1 MNRKTKL
8 WLIMGASLILIGCII
23 FAGVMTMLNFD
34 FRKLS
39 TSKYET
45 NTYTITDKFSNILI
59 NTNTADIT
67 FALSDDDICKVESF
81 EEKNIKHLVEVKDS
95 TLTINV
101 VDERKWFNY
110 IGFDFYSP
118 KLTVYLPKSE
128 YKSLVIEN
136 STGDILIPKDF
147 KFDSADVELSTG
159 DVEFYAS
166 VLELLKIKTS
176 TGDIKVENVNVGS
189 LDLCVSTGE
198 IIASD
203 VECDTDIFIKVS
215 TGKTKLTDVK
225 CKNITS
231 SGGTGEISLSN
242 VEAFEKFNIERST
255 GDISFENCDAQKL
268 LIKTDTGDVKGS
280 LLSDKVFITNT
291 NTGDV
296 DVPKTV
302 SGGIC
307 EINTSTG
314 DIKITV
320 E

>member
-147 KFDSADVELSTG
+147 KFDS
-159 DVEFYAS
+159 
-166 VLELLKIKTS
+166 
-176 TGDIKVENVNVGS
+176 
-189 LDLCVSTGE
+189 
-198 IIASD
+198 
-203 VECDTDIFIKVS
+203 
-215 TGKTKLTDVK
+215 
-225 CKNITS
+225 
-231 SGGTGEISLSN
+231 
-242 VEAFEKFNIERST
+242 EAFERIKMIEKLPPTSSKVQILCA
-255 GDISFENCDAQKL
+255 GIASSCFGYMLSAGIPECVFSF
-268 LIKTDTGDVKGS
+268 
-280 LLSDKVFITNT
+280 
-291 NTGDV
+291 
-296 DVPKTV
+296 
-302 SGGIC
+302 
-307 EINTSTG
+307 
-314 DIKITV
+314 
-320 E
+320 